1 VSLLV
6 VLGALSTGSGYVPGA
21 GHIPGEEVPGPAS
34 LLAAD
39 PRETSMTAPEFPEIE
54 LALISSAMSGD
65 AGKLYRIA
73 SNLMEEGVPFES
85 VLFDYLLAAER
96 SVGQRWA
103 QGDYLVAEEHTVT
116 ASIETVISLLIGM
129 FDQPAGAPLVVVA
142 TAEGDEHSLP
152 ARAAAAHLV
161 YLGYR
166 TIFLGA
172 SVPSDD
178 LRDFLG
184 TEPPQALVLSVAMTT
199 HLVGARAVIAAA
211 HDVGVPVVAG
221 GKGLGDGGRWSAAV
235 GADSYVES
243 LRDVAGIVESWVN
256 EGSPQVVSL
265 GEPSLGVTLLRASRS
280 AILAGAEAGLDGES
294 ARLRDETGL
303 LLGAIEGA
311 LLTGDDQIV
320 VDMLEWQ
327 ETHLGA
333 YGLEGS
339 AVADALAS
347 ALAELSDEASAV
359 LTRARDNRAG

>member
-1 VSLLV
+1 V
-6 VLGALSTGSGYVPGA
+6 T
-21 GHIPGEEVPGPAS
+21 
-34 LLAAD
+34 
-39 PRETSMTAPEFPEIE
+39 TPEFPEIE

-73 SNLMEEGVPFES
+73 SDLMEEGVSFES
-85 VLFDYLLAAER
+85 ILFDYLLAAER

-103 QGDYLVAEEHTVT
+103 QGDYLVAEEHAVT

-129 FDQPAGAPLVVVA
+129 FDQPADAPLVVVA

-178 LRDFLG
+178 LRDFL
-184 TEPPQALVLSVAMTT
+184 ESDPPAALVLSVSMTT

-211 HDVGVPVVAG
+211 HDAGVPVVAG
-221 GKGLGDGGRWSAAV
+221 GKGIGDHGQWSVAI
-235 GADSYVES
+235 GADSNVES
-243 LRDVAGIVESWVN
+243 LRDVPAIVDGWVN
-256 EGSPQVVSL
+256 EGSPRVESL
-265 GEPSLGVTLLRASRS
+265 GELPPGLTRLRTIRS
-280 AILAGAEAGLDGES
+280 AILAGAEAGLAPES
-294 ARLRDETGL
+294 AGLRDETGL

-311 LLTGDDQIV
+311 LLTGDGQIV

-347 ALAELSDEASAV
+347 ALAEQSDEASAV
-359 LTRARDNRAG
+359 LARAREMRAG